1 MVGEEHL
8 ACGRTSAG
16 TSLQR
21 ILEGRRQLRDP
32 ESNKTSPGT
41 KFRTGRAPNMIL
53 IHLASF
59 KELALCER
67 LCPYDFPIGPTSHL
81 TDHMAIPSMFSERA
95 RSVGQQAILGLLRAV
110 WEHQSSWVMVV
121 VAWARMFK
129 GGSMRTRPTHLV
141 IGFIARNA
149 SVLLLDPP
157 QLSPSH

>member
-21 ILEGRRQLRDP
+21 ILEGHRQLRDP

-41 KFRTGRAPNMIL
+41 KFETGRAPNMIL

-81 TDHMAIPSMFSERA
+81 TDHMSIPSVFSA
-95 RSVGQQAILGLLRAV
+95 RSVGQRAILGLLRAV
-110 WEHQSSWVMVV
+110 WEHQSPWGIVV
-121 VAWARMFK
+121 VAWARMCT
-129 GGSMRTRPTHLV
+129 GSSTRTRPTHLV
-141 IGFIARNA
+141 ISFIARSA
-149 SVLLLDPP
+149 SVLLIDPP